1 MVEQITNPEL
11 ITGADNIAQFLKL
24 GDRKKIYN
32 LLEKKR
38 LGKSDIP
45 IWNEPGLGVVANK
58 EALLLYMARKSGL
71 IAASQVAA
79 TKTEL

>member
-24 GDRKKIYN
+24 SDRKKIYN

-38 LGKSDIP
+38 KGKSDIP
-45 IWNEPGLGVVANK
+45 IWNEPGLGIVANK
-58 EALLLYMARKSGL
+58 EALLRYMARKSGL
-71 IAASQVAA
+71 IAPVQVAA
-79 TKTEL
+79 TKDEL

>member
-24 GDRKKIYN
+24 SDRKKIYN

-38 LGKSDIP
+38 KGKSDIP

-58 EALLLYMARKSGL
+58 EALLRYMAQKSGL
-71 IAASQVAA
+71 IAPVQVAA
-79 TKTEL
+79 SKTE

>member
-1 MVEQITNPEL
+1 MNEMITNPEL

-24 GDRKKIYN
+24 SDRKKIYN

-38 LGKSDIP
+38 RGKSDIP
-45 IWNEPGLGVVANK
+45 IWNEPGLGIVANK
-58 EALLLYMARKSGL
+58 EALLRYMARKSGL

-79 TKTEL
+79 TKDEL